1 MLILPKPWLGTA
13 RKKEAIG
20 LTNRW
25 HWYWYRLGGLFRVI
39 SFTPKSLNKGA
50 KGEMPIEI

>member
-1 MLILPKPWLGTA
+1 MRQVVTTA

-39 SFTPKSLNKGA
+39 SFTPKSLNKGS
-50 KGEMPIEI
+50 KGEMPIEMKT